1 MPDPGS
7 SKIARDDMLGSLFG
21 HLDDRLTSICAGM
34 AILSSTQAAICG
46 NYDAATCGPVAA
58 KSVPL
63 FHQTRPF
70 FFLPFG
76 AVRP

>member
-1 MPDPGS
+1 
-7 SKIARDDMLGSLFG
+7 MLGSLFG

-70 FFLPFG
+70 FFFLSAPFDHEQR
-76 AVRP
+76 VSVDLVSVV